1 MRRGWLNAAVILMF
15 IAFALSGCANK
26 WVTSG
31 KIAMNGKNYDKAISD
46 FKKALE
52 ENPDNGEAHYYLAV
66 CYEEREDYEEM
77 LRHLELAET
86 LYPKKAGD
94 MKDLRQEGWTKLF
107 ESGRGKAEEEKW
119 EESREDF
126 LLGSRI
132 LPSRYEAFSNLGF
145 VWQHLDNND
154 SAFFYYSRAY
164 EIAPD
169 EMLVL
174 ENFANLCYNAG
185 RYDRA
190 HDLYK
195 EILEKDPGHA
205 GAMARLGDIYG
216 EKKEFQTAIGY
227 YNQAL
232 DIEQDNCNLWF
243 RLGVLYFQEIKDN
256 DSAINAFG
264 RAVELCPEDK
274 DAFINLSI
282 ALIMGGRFDEA
293 VEKLSGYVVDNPD
306 DCTGWDLYSQ
316 ALLRKGMKEEALEA
330 DKKYKECTGK

>member
-1 MRRGWLNAAVILMF
+1 MRRGWLSAAVILVF
-15 IAFALSGCANK
+15 IVFALSGCANK

-66 CYEEREDYEEM
+66 CYKEKENYGEM
-77 LRHLELAET
+77 LKHLERAEQ
-86 LYPKKAGD
+86 LYPKKE
-94 MKDLRQEGWTKLF
+94 KDYENLRQDGWTKLF
-107 ESGRGKAEEEKW
+107 ESGRAKAEEEKW
-119 EESREDF
+119 EESRDDF
-126 LLGSRI
+126 LLASRI
-132 LPSRYEAFSNLGF
+132 LPTRYEAFSNMGF
-145 VWQHLDNND
+145 VWQHLDNDD
-154 SAFFYYSRAY
+154 SAYFYYSKAY
-164 EIAPD
+164 EVAPD

-174 ENFANLCYNAG
+174 ENYTNLCYNIG
-185 RYDRA
+185 KFDRA
-190 HDLYK
+190 EELYK
-195 EILEKDPGHA
+195 KILEKDPTHA
-205 GAMARLGDIYG
+205 SAMARLGDIYG
-216 EKKEFQTAIGY
+216 EKKEFQTAINY

-256 DSAINAFG
+256 DNAINAFS

-282 ALIMGGRFDEA
+282 ALIMAGRFDDA
-293 VEKLSGYVVDNPD
+293 VDRLSVYVEDNPD

-316 ALLRKGMKEEALEA
+316 ALLRKGMKKEALEA
-330 DKKYKECTGK
+330 DNKYKECIEK